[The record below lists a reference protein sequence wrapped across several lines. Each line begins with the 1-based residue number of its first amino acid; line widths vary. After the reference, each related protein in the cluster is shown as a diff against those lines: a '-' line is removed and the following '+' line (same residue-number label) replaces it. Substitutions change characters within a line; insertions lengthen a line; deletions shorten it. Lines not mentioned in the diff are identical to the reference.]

1 MLSPFA
7 ACAAE
12 GRPVLRFQCPNC
24 QQILKAPPEWSGRKT
39 KCTRCGQRLLVPAAP
54 PPQNKTVL
62 ANSLPP
68 AAPETQAAPQGDLSV
83 NCPGCGR
90 TILFFSHELPLT
102 IECVQCK
109 ACFAVQAPG
118 AAPPPSPFA
127 AQAPARPDPFGQL
140 APHDMA
146 DVAARRCPFCAEP
159 ISPDAMKCRH
169 CGEVLDPDMRAAK
182 AESEGQ
188 ADGVG
193 LISITLAA
201 LALIAT
207 ITGLICFGYG
217 TLVGIPIALAG
228 LVVAIF
234 AGKKRKA
241 ALILNSAAI
250 VPPVVLGL
258 VVVAVVALFGVT
270 FTSCC
275 CVGLTAPDQQDSP
288 TQDVSPQKNP
298 PQKNPQP
305 PADQKRPR
313 QPGKGAP

>member
-1 MLSPFA
+1 M
-7 ACAAE
+7 
-12 GRPVLRFQCPNC
+12 LRFQCPNC

-54 PPQNKTVL
+54 PPQSKTVL

-68 AAPETQAAPQGDLSV
+68 EPPATQAAPQGDLSV

-109 ACFAVQAPG
+109 TCFAVQPPA

-127 AQAPARPDPFGQL
+127 ALTPQRPDPLEQIK
-140 APHDMA
+140 PHDMA

-159 ISPDAMKCRH
+159 ISPDAMKCKH
-169 CGEVLDPDMRAAK
+169 CGELLDPDMRAAK
-182 AESEGQ
+182 AESERQ

-193 LISITLAA
+193 LIAITLAA

-207 ITGLICFGYG
+207 ITGLFCFGYG
-217 TLVGIPIALAG
+217 TLTGFPIALAG
-228 LVVAIF
+228 LIVSIF
-234 AGKKRKA
+234 ASKKRKA
-241 ALILNSAAI
+241 ALILNSAAL

-258 VVVAVVALFGVT
+258 VVVIVMAFFGVT

-275 CVGLTAPDQQDSP
+275 CVSLTAPEQRDNP
-288 TQDVSPQKNP
+288 AQDVSPQKNP
-298 PQKNPQP
+298 PPVEQK
-305 PADQKRPR
+305 KPR